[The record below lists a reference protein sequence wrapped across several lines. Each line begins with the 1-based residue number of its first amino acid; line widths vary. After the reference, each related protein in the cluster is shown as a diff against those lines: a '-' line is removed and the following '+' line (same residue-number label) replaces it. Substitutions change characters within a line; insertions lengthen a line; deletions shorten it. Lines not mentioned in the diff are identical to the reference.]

1 MSYYANGLFKAKS
14 TSILKENQLE
24 TLIAKTDEQ
33 FFELLKNYG
42 FGFND
47 SVEDLYVKEIN
58 KLKRELIDALGSL
71 KELKVFF
78 YPFDIL
84 NTKLIYK
91 HVKNEIETRDFYLK
105 VGNIDP
111 LLIYEAL
118 KYDNYENLKEY
129 ETLFKNIKKI
139 EEKDYQK
146 INYKIDS
153 LFIELMKDVAK
164 SDCAIKDYLNVK
176 LNLTSILSLIRAKAL
191 GLPKE
196 ELKYIIH
203 SSETLPKQTVIN
215 LYDKSINELI
225 KFTINLG
232 YYSVSRSL
240 EQYGRDNDLNR
251 FEINLESNLYEILID
266 YSFQSEGLGFI
277 MSYVYRK
284 LMELK
289 NIKIIY
295 YDRTTSLDKLFI
307 PERIK

>member
-47 SVEDLYVKEIN
+47 SIEHLYEKEVK
-58 KLKRELIDALGSL
+58 KLKKELTDALGGL

-78 YPFDIL
+78 YPYDIL

-91 HVKNEIETRDFYLK
+91 QVKNDIDTKDFYLK
-105 VGNIDP
+105 AGNIDP
-111 LLIYEAL
+111 HLIYQAL
-118 KYDNYENLKEY
+118 KYDNYEDLKEY
-129 ETLFKNIKKI
+129 ETLFKEIKKI
-139 EEKDYQK
+139 DEVDYQK
-146 INYKIDS
+146 INYKIDA
-153 LFIELMKDVAK
+153 LFIEKMKEVAR
-164 SDCAIKDYLNVK
+164 SDRSVRDYLNVK
-176 LNLTSILSLIRAKAL
+176 LNLTSVLSLIRAKAL
-191 GLPKE
+191 NLPKE
-196 ELKYIIH
+196 ELQQIIH
-203 SSETLPKQTVIN
+203 ATNSLPQKTIIN
-215 LYDKSINELI
+215 LYDKSINELK
-225 KFTINLG
+225 KFSINLG

-240 EQYGRDNDLNR
+240 EQYSRDKDL
-251 FEINLESNLYEILID
+251 ENLESNFESNLAEILID

-307 PERIK
+307 PGR